1 MAGFQKICNMPR
13 GWHCLLVT
21 MSCRAEACAQTG
33 VGHMEHLLFI
43 TLKTEF
49 HTETKTIVHIQ
60 TYVYTKYF
68 YFLQE
73 REEFLTVGRIILK
86 QPVQRNV
93 RGIGATLLCFL

>member
-1 MAGFQKICNMPR
+1 
-13 GWHCLLVT
+13 
-21 MSCRAEACAQTG
+21 MSRRAEVCAQTG
-33 VGHMEHLLFI
+33 VGHMEHSLFI

-68 YFLQE
+68 YFLHE
-73 REEFLTVGRIILK
+73 REEFLNIGHVILK
-86 QPVQRNV
+86 QPEERNV